1 MREIQNETTSTAVM
15 AGRPVLERLRTK
27 RRATVT
33 SMETNLQRTITYL
46 TWAALDGFYIVWYC
60 VNSWTGGRS
69 PYLTDFNATL
79 SLLEQQGGINAAT
92 AVTSWLV
99 QLSIIFSCLLFLC
112 RAQLAK
118 YLAYIQIPFR
128 LFFLLPSVS
137 ALLLAAQFLPGF
149 SLLFLV
155 LIILSE
161 LLKGWSLWRLA

>member
-1 MREIQNETTSTAVM
+1 MICGLW
-15 AGRPVLERLRTK
+15 AGGVYG
-27 RRATVT
+27 A
-33 SMETNLQRTITYL
+33 L
-46 TWAALDGFYIVWYC
+46 T
-60 VNSWTGGRS
+60 
-69 PYLTDFNATL
+69 
-79 SLLEQQGGINAAT
+79 LEQQGGINAAT